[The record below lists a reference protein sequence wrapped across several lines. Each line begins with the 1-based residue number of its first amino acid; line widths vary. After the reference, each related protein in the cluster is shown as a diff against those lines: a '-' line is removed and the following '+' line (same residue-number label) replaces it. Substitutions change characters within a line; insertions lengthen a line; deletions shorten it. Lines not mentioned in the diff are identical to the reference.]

1 MPVGVESPRRRR
13 ALGSQASA
21 LIADSSVGAT
31 IGRMDIVESSASA
44 AEIRAHLDRL
54 SAEWRQAESAGLAV
68 LGPYMADLAAEIA
81 ACRAAFVATSVSEI
95 ALLRAE
101 LSGIQVG

>member
-13 ALGSQASA
+13 ALGSHASA

-31 IGRMDIVESSASA
+31 IGPMDIVESSASA

-54 SAEWRQAESAGLAV
+54 FAEWRQAESVGLTV

>member
-1 MPVGVESPRRRR
+1 ME
-13 ALGSQASA
+13 
-21 LIADSSVGAT
+21 
-31 IGRMDIVESSASA
+31 IVETSASA

-54 SAEWRQAESAGLAV
+54 FLEWSQAESAGLGI

-81 ACRAAFVATSVSEI
+81 ACRAAFVAASVSEI

>member
-1 MPVGVESPRRRR
+1 ME
-13 ALGSQASA
+13 
-21 LIADSSVGAT
+21 
-31 IGRMDIVESSASA
+31 IVETSASA
-44 AEIRAHLDRL
+44 AEIGAHLDCL
-54 SAEWRQAESAGLAV
+54 FSEWRQAESSGLAL

-81 ACRAAFVATSVSEI
+81 ACRVAFVAAAVTEI